1 MDSSSVYLG
10 QGRQEV
16 KVGREEQKFSSSRVS
31 QGLGTSSE
39 RITSTFS
46 LDLPAL
52 VYFNKHYIALPMCQ
66 ALF

>member
-1 MDSSSVYLG
+1 MKA
-10 QGRQEV
+10 GR
-16 KVGREEQKFSSSRVS
+16 KEQTFPGSRVS

-52 VYFNKHYIALPMCQ
+52 VYFNKHYIALPMGQ